1 MIVEITKNN
10 INNYSNELLSE
21 DELIKELD
29 NNPYGE
35 YIAYIDESLIGYIYY
50 SKIYDRLEINNI
62 LVKETRRREGIAT
75 KLFDYLLNKENLP
88 ITLEV
93 DETNNKAINLYK
105 KIGFKEVSIRKN
117 YYGNH
122 DGILMEKR

>member
-1 MIVEITKNN
+1 MIIEITKNN
-10 INNYSNELLSE
+10 INKYSNELLNDE
-21 DELIKELD
+21 ELINNLD
-29 NNPYGE
+29 NNPYGN
-35 YIAYIDESLIGYIYY
+35 YIAYIDDTLIGYIYY

-62 LVKETRRREGIAT
+62 LVAESRRREGIAS
-75 KLFDYLLNKENLP
+75 KLFNYLLEKENLP